1 MGLPLYFGVED
12 PEAVFIGWGSTY
24 GVIKEATE
32 KACKGRL

>member
-1 MGLPLYFGVED
+1 VED